1 MVKTALERLDGVK
14 QVTVT
19 FDPPEAVV
27 EFDDETVDMAAL
39 VHAVV
44 KAGFLAKPLSK

>member
-27 EFDDETVDMAAL
+27 EYDDETVDTVAL
-39 VHAVV
+39 IDVIE
-44 KAGFLAKPLSK
+44 KAGFKAKPLSK

>member
-19 FDPPEAVV
+19 FNPPEAVV
-27 EFDDETVDMAAL
+27 QYDPERVTPEVMINAIEQ
-39 VHAVV
+39 
-44 KAGFLAKPLSK
+44 AGFRAKANP

>member
-19 FDPPEAVV
+19 FNPPEAVV
-27 EFDDETVDMAAL
+27 QYDPDRVAL
-39 VHAVV
+39 EELIKAIEQ
-44 KAGFLAKPLSK
+44 AGFRAKVNP

>member
-27 EFDDETVDMAAL
+27 EYDPERVTPEKMIASIEQVGFRA
-39 VHAVV
+39 
-44 KAGFLAKPLSK
+44 KANP